1 MPKTIEEQRA
11 IWRAWATKY
20 RSNPLNRAKLSRKKK
35 EDYQKNK
42 EFLVEGNMVILMGQT
57 SKKEDGGIIVNKVC
71 QI

>member
-1 MPKTIEEQRA
+1 MKLKTI
-11 IWRAWATKY
+11 T
-20 RSNPLNRAKLSRKKK
+20 
-35 EDYQKNK
+35 QKNK

>member
-1 MPKTIEEQRA
+1 MA
-11 IWRAWATKY
+11 F
-20 RSNPLNRAKLSRKKK
+20 LSVEDSSGVLDSVIVFP